1 VAQARGSG
9 GRSAGQSVGVGLSPE
24 RGRDDEAEIWSSVA
38 AVLHG
43 DAAPMQLGGGL

>member
-24 RGRDDEAEIWSSVA
+24 RGREIWSSVA